1 MVEAVALIKKLYD
14 WTLEKAQRP
23 TAERWLAGIAFAES
37 SFFPLPIDLMLIPM
51 IIANRLKAFRLATI
65 TLIASVVGGMFGYLI
80 GAFFFD
86 LIGQQIIAFY
96 GYEEQFAA
104 AQKYYVEYGILIVL
118 IAGFSPIPYKVIT
131 IASGVVGMNPLLFFA
146 ISIPARG
153 ARFFLVAG
161 LLWKFGEPI
170 REFIEK
176 RLTLVLTGFILLGLA
191 GFVVLK
197 FVR

>member
-1 MVEAVALIKKLYD
+1 MIKKLYD

-23 TAERWLAGIAFAES
+23 TAKRWLGAIAFAES

-51 IIANRLKAFRLATI
+51 IIANRLQAFQLATI
-65 TLIASVVGGMFGYLI
+65 TLLASVFGGMFGYII

-86 LIGQQIIAFY
+86 AVGEHIIAIY
-96 GYEEQFAA
+96 GYQEQFAA
-104 AQKYYVEYGILIVL
+104 AKEYYLEYGILIVL

-131 IASGVVGMNPLLFFA
+131 IMSGVVGMNPLLFFA
-146 ISIPARG
+146 VSIPARG

-191 GFVVLK
+191 GFAVLK
-197 FVR
+197 FVG